1 MDETAHL
8 RLTGHA
14 ETFMITEVA
23 HAQLLTYLANA
34 RAALSNEPDGD
45 ETIRDLEAA
54 IGDRLR
60 DAAVPV
66 DDSAMTRILA
76 EFGNVTGTDTANR
89 AAAKPRGRF
98 WCRIKEGS
106 WFGGICLG
114 IAARGHFDPGWTRT
128 VVFFLLLL
136 TGGLIGVVYLVLLLV
151 LPMVPTVAEYE
162 RLTKLPKQST

>member
-1 MDETAHL
+1 MNETAHL
-8 RLTGHA
+8 RLTGH
-14 ETFMITEVA
+14 TEAFTLTKVA
-23 HAQLLTYLANA
+23 HGQLLTYLANA

-54 IGDRLR
+54 IGDRLQ

-66 DDSAMTRILA
+66 DDTVMISILA
-76 EFGNVTGTDTANR
+76 EFGTVAGADPANR
-89 AAAKPRGRF
+89 SVSAAPRGRF

-114 IAARGHFDPGWTRT
+114 IAARGDFNPDWTRT
-128 VVFFLLLL
+128 LIFFLLLL
-136 TGGLIGVVYLVLLLV
+136 TGGIIGVAYLVLLLV

-162 RLTKLPKQST
+162 RLTKLPKQ

>member
-8 RLTGHA
+8 RLTGHT
-14 ETFMITEVA
+14 ETFTLTKVA
-23 HAQLLTYLANA
+23 HAQLLTYLTNA
-34 RAALSNEPDGD
+34 RAALSTEPDGD

-66 DDSAMTRILA
+66 DDTEMTRILA
-76 EFGNVTGTDTANR
+76 EFGIVAGADPANR
-89 AAAKPRGRF
+89 TVAAKPRGRF

-128 VVFFLLLL
+128 VIFFLLLL

-151 LPMVPTVAEYE
+151 FPMVPTVAEYE
-162 RLTKLPKQST
+162 RLTKLPKQ